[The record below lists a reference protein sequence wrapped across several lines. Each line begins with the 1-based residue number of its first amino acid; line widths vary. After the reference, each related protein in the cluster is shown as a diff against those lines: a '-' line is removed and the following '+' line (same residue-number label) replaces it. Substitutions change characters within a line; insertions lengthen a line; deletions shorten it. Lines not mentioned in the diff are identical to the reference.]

1 MLLLVSNTLYL
12 VYIAPLL
19 FISRNLIFTVIGEDY
34 IPPEPFVTVH
44 SIGSSIEACTNIN
57 ITDDN
62 NLEGY
67 HEFSIE
73 VMSTSIN
80 PSAIELPIHPVL
92 IRIQDDERKHFIMT
106 VGQVLVF
113 FVVCLQVLL

>member
-19 FISRNLIFTVIGEDY
+19 FIFTVIGEDY